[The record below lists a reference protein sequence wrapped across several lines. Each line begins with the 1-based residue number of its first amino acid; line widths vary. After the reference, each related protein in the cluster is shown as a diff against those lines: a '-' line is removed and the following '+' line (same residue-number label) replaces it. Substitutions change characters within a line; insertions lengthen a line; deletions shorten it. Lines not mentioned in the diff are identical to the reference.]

1 MTSMKS
7 IALSLLLLATLSALR
22 ADDAVSVNLV
32 TPPSPAPSG
41 TEIAVEVLWL
51 NRGDSPRQVSPP
63 PVIDAT
69 LRRSQAAW
77 PVRLRE
83 SAPPAGDS
91 LTLARGG
98 FAQRTYL
105 LTVPAEAQGALVI
118 QVEQPFAARTMLEVA
133 PAAGETDALPTPSA
147 VPAEKPG
154 AAAAP
159 ALRPTASRL
168 HRTVLENFGFH
179 EPIYFLYGPDEPA
192 AKFQLSFRYRL
203 AGHRDSPVET
213 DPPAKGLY
221 FAYTQRSLWDIKEPS
236 SPFYGTSYM
245 PELMF
250 ESLAA
255 DHPDRDRLVNFLGYQ
270 TGHRHESNGR
280 DGLDSRSLDIV
291 FVRPAVMIGRREGWR
306 AVVAPRLFAYLGESS
321 DNPDIDDYRGHG
333 ELLLSFGRDDGL
345 QVNITAI
352 AGREFDKGSVQVD
365 LTYPLQIEPL
375 DFDTY
380 LHFQYFDGHGESL
393 RDYDSK
399 SSTWRAGLSLVR

>member
-1 MTSMKS
+1 MKTTRLLLF
-7 IALSLLLLATLSALR
+7 LSLALPALR
-22 ADDAVSVNLV
+22 ADDVSVNLV
-32 TPPSPAPSG
+32 TPASPAPSG

-69 LRRSQAAW
+69 LRRSQTAW

-118 QVEQPFAARTMLEVA
+118 QVEQPFSARTMIEVA
-133 PAAGETDALPTPSA
+133 STAGETDLATPA
-147 VPAEKPG
+147 AAPAEKPG
-154 AAAAP
+154 AP

-236 SPFYGTSYM
+236 SPFYDTSYM

-270 TGHRHESNGR
+270 TGYRHESNGR
-280 DGLDSRSLDIV
+280 DGLDSRSLDIL

-306 AVVAPRLFAYLGESS
+306 AVVAPRLFTYLGESS
-321 DNPDIDDYRGHG
+321 DNPDIEDYRGYG

-345 QVNITAI
+345 QVNLTAI

-365 LTYPLQIEPL
+365 LTYPIQIESL

-380 LHFQYFDGHGESL
+380 LHFQYFDGYGESL